1 MVRRDAFIP
10 AAGFKGRRSSFSRSA
25 SLAALV
31 VGCVML
37 TQPVFAETISG
48 ALARAYGYNPDLN
61 STRAG
66 GRATDENL
74 PTALSGYRP
83 TITATGD
90 FGFSVTETQP
100 GGGINSTRFSQPRG
114 VGLSVTQ
121 NLWNGNRT
129 ANGVSRAEAQIMQA
143 REQTRLSEQNI
154 LSNGATAYMNVL
166 RDTAILNLRRN
177 NVEVLEQQLR
187 QTRDR
192 FQVGEVTR
200 TDVAQAEASLAQGQA
215 DAFTAQSNLQTSI
228 ANFRQV
234 IGVEPTNLQPAR
246 PLDKLVPRS
255 LNSAIAL
262 SEMEHPSI
270 QSARH
275 NVDSALLNVKIV
287 EGQLYPTIGVTGSVS
302 RRYDTSSGSGS
313 GSGSLGSS
321 GRTDTLGASIVTSL
335 SVPIYE
341 GGAVYSAVRQAKELL
356 SQAQLQADL
365 QRETIRALVVSNW
378 GTWVNSSAVIQ
389 AAQSQVRAAE
399 IALNGVRE
407 EAKVGQ
413 RTTLDVLNAQQL
425 LLNARVQLVTAQRDR
440 VVGSY
445 ALLASV
451 GQLSASTLG
460 LQVVKYDP
468 TIHFDQVK
476 GKWIGTGIPDGR

>member
-1 MVRRDAFIP
+1 M
-10 AAGFKGRRSSFSRSA
+10 
-25 SLAALV
+25 V
-31 VGCVML
+31 VGCMAL
-37 TQPVFAETISG
+37 SQPVFAETISG

-61 STRAG
+61 ATRAG

-74 PTALSGYRP
+74 PSALSGYRP

-90 FGFSVTETQP
+90 VGFSVTETQP
-100 GGGINSTRFSQPRG
+100 GTGINTTRYSQPRG

-121 NLWNGNRT
+121 NIWNGNRT
-129 ANGVSRAEAQIMQA
+129 ANGVSRAESQILQA

-154 LSNGATAYMNVL
+154 LSNGATSYMNVL

-228 ANFRQV
+228 ANFRQT

-255 LNSAIAL
+255 LKAAIAL

-275 NVDSALLNVKIV
+275 NVDAALLNVKVI

-302 RRYDTSSGSGS
+302 RRYDVTSGSG
-313 GSGSLGSS
+313 GTAG

-356 SQAQLQADL
+356 GQAQLQADL

-378 GTWVNSSAVIQ
+378 GAWVNSSSVIQ
-389 AAQSQVRAAE
+389 AAQAQVRAAE

-476 GKWIGTGIPDGR
+476 GKWIGTGTPDGR